1 MAARTKAGARS
12 SVRLPPWHDRAWIM
26 AFGREER
33 ALRHPAAALFAL
45 IALLSERSRRS
56 AVSSDHLPAATARP
70 VVMGPRMTYITYSQR
85 LCLLS
90 AAIVAVTSATS
101 AAAKPQPTPTMEA
114 HAPQDVQLS
123 NGTKVAKPT
132 ADPVKNQT
140 FALHG
145 QMTFVVQANR
155 PFRSTFSGTN
165 SLKATGE
172 VRETADVTLY
182 AGLRPWSGAEIW
194 LNGELDQGFGLR
206 NTLGAAGF
214 PNGEAYKVGKK
225 VPYARLPRLFVR
237 QTVNLGGEVQTV
249 EADLNQLRSART
261 VNRLVLTAGKFGVT
275 DVFDTNGYSHDPRG
289 DFLNWSLIDAGTL
302 DYAADAWGYSI
313 GGAAELYLGRLALRG
328 GFFNLSTIPNGEHLE
343 KHFKQ
348 YEAIAEIEE
357 RHSIRGHPGKVKVN
371 AFLNHGN
378 MARLSDA
385 VNLAAA
391 TSAPADVAAVR
402 HFASRSGAS
411 LNIEQELTDNI
422 GVFLRAGVADGR
434 FEAFEFT
441 DIDRTIAGGLSLP
454 GKRWR
459 RPDDHFGLA
468 LAINRASR
476 DRKRFLDAGGLGVL
490 TGDGRLP
497 HAGDEHIVEC
507 YYDVA
512 VSKNVHV
519 TPDFQLIDHP
529 AYNKDRGPVAI
540 LGARFHAQL

>member
-1 MAARTKAGARS
+1 MA
-12 SVRLPPWHDRAWIM
+12 VRCER
-26 AFGREER
+26 R
-33 ALRHPAAALFAL
+33 ALRQPAAALPAL
-45 IALLSERSRRS
+45 IASRSERGRHH
-56 AVSSDHLPAATARP
+56 AVGSVHLPAATARP
-70 VVMGPRMTYITYSQR
+70 VVMGPRMTYITYFQR

-90 AAIVAVTSATS
+90 AAIVAVTFATS
-101 AAAKPQPTPTMEA
+101 VAAKPQPTPTMEA

-155 PFRSTFSGTN
+155 PFRSAFSGTN

-182 AGLRPWSGAEIW
+182 AGLRPWSGTEIW
-194 LNGELDQGFGLR
+194 VNGELDQGFGLR

-225 VPYARLPRLFVR
+225 IPYRRLPRLFVR
-237 QTVNLGGEVQTV
+237 QTVNLGGEVQAV
-249 EADLNQLRSART
+249 NADLNQLRSERT
-261 VNRLVLTAGKFGVT
+261 ANRLVLTAGKFGVT
-275 DVFDTNGYSHDPRG
+275 DIFDINAYSHDPRG
-289 DFLNWSLIDAGTL
+289 DFLNWSLIDAGTF

-313 GGAAELYLGRLALRG
+313 GAAAELYLGRLALRG

-343 KHFKQ
+343 KQFKQ
-348 YEAIAEIEE
+348 FEAIAEIEE
-357 RHSIRGHPGKVKVN
+357 RHSLRGHPGKVKLT

-385 VNLAAA
+385 VSLAAA
-391 TSAPADVAAVR
+391 TGLPVDVASVR
-402 HFASRSGAS
+402 HFASRPGAS
-411 LNIEQELTDNI
+411 INIEQEVADNI
-422 GVFLRAGVADGR
+422 GLFLRAGVADGR

-441 DIDRTIAGGLSLP
+441 DIDRAISGGASFV
-454 GKRWR
+454 GKRWG
-459 RPDDHFGLA
+459 RPDDHLGVAVAF
-468 LAINRASR
+468 NHASR

-490 TGDGRLP
+490 TGDGQLP
-497 HAGDEHIVEC
+497 HPGDEHIIETF
-507 YYDVA
+507 YDVS
-512 VSKNVHV
+512 VSKNIHV